1 MEKETKDDSIE
12 RILEIVTQNNQMLT
26 TLSSEPKQ
34 EKSSDAL
41 RTEMN
46 QLRATLEAESAK
58 CKKLLTLLD
67 DTIHENDIVKMIDFT
82 DL

>member
-12 RILEIVTQNNQMLT
+12 RILEIVTQNHQMLT
-26 TLSSEPKQ
+26 TLSSESKQ
-34 EKSSDAL
+34 EESSDTL
-41 RTEMN
+41 RTEVN

-67 DTIHENDIVKMIDFT
+67 DTIHENDIVRIIEYID
-82 DL
+82 L